1 MIAAFSPGSDFKR
14 YYRGRMPRLALIVI
28 ILMPLLYGALYL
40 WAFWN
45 PFGNVTALPV
55 AIINLDE
62 GADSMGEPLDA
73 GTQVTQGIVDSKQ
86 LDLHV
91 VSEEEGVA
99 GLEHGRYAFTVT
111 IPKDF
116 SQSIASAAS
125 GDPRQAQLIF
135 TYNDANNYLSTV
147 IGQDAAAEIINDV
160 TAQVGEQVFLA
171 VATGIKGELPKLKQA
186 AAGVE
191 ELNSGMQE
199 LSSGA
204 EELALNLVTAKNGSA
219 TLASAIDELV
229 GAVDG
234 AATEIERAVATDG
247 LTSDQLRGIVSAI
260 DNSTN
265 TLADALNG
273 INAANETAHADL
285 QGIIDDLNATA
296 DPELQDVAARLEH
309 VQRSIERSAVGQDIS
324 IAFDRLRSD
333 VNMLAGELD
342 NPNSRV
348 NVILRSVE
356 NGGIYTTLAT
366 VTGKAG
372 ELRSGADQ
380 LASGLVQLSDGANEI
395 SSNTPLLVAG
405 TGELAS
411 GVEAGMKLI
420 PTWDDTQQSNFIKTL
435 ADPVV
440 MKEITHNEAKTFA
453 YGFAPFFFGLALFVG
468 GIIAW
473 MLFTPLQARPLAQGL
488 GSFRVVMASYAPT
501 VAVGFVQASIL
512 YLVVRFGLGMEYANP
527 WGAFGFMLLMVAMF
541 MAMIQMFNAV
551 LGPAVG
557 RVFTLAFL
565 MVQLT
570 SAGGVYP
577 VAVTTLPFQYIH
589 WIDPMTATVTGLRFM
604 ILGGADY
611 RLWVAIGTMVLLTAL
626 FLAISTWAARRNR
639 QYNMDRLYP
648 PVEV

>member
-14 YYRGRMPRLALIVI
+14 YYRGRMPRLAVVVI

-45 PFGNVTALPV
+45 PFGNVNNLPV
-55 AIINLDE
+55 AIVNLDD
-62 GADSMGEPLDA
+62 GADAMGEPLDA
-73 GTQVTQGIVDSKQ
+73 GTQVVKGIVASGQ
-86 LDLHV
+86 LQTHV
-91 VSEEEGVA
+91 VDEEEGVA
-99 GLEHGRYAFTVT
+99 GLKHGRYAFTIT
-111 IPKDF
+111 IPADF
-116 SQSIASAAS
+116 SESIASAAT
-125 GDPRQAQLIF
+125 GNPRQADLIF

-147 IGQDAAAEIINDV
+147 IGQDAAAEVINDV

-171 VATGIKGELPKLKQA
+171 VATGIKGELPTIRQA
-186 AAGVE
+186 AAGIE
-191 ELNSGMQE
+191 TLNAGVDE
-199 LSSGA
+199 LSAGTDQLASG
-204 EELALNLVTAKNGSA
+204 LVTAKSGAGTLSA
-219 TLASAIDELV
+219 ALDELV
-229 GAVDG
+229 TDVDG
-234 AATEIERAVATDG
+234 AVAQVERAVDANG
-247 LTSDQLRGIVSAI
+247 LTTGELQQFASSIRT
-260 DNSTN
+260 ST
-265 TLADALNG
+265 DALDNALAG
-273 INAANETAHADL
+273 IANANATARADL
-285 QGIIDDLNATA
+285 QSVIDDVRASGDDGLA
-296 DPELQDVAARLEH
+296 DRLEG
-309 VQRSIERSAVGQDIS
+309 VQRSIEQSNVGGDVS

-333 VNMLAGELD
+333 VDALASEFD
-342 NPNSRV
+342 NPGSRV
-348 NVILRSVE
+348 NVILRAVE
-356 NGGIYTTLAT
+356 SGGINNTLNQ
-366 VTGKAG
+366 VTAKAN
-372 ELRSGADQ
+372 ELRSGADE
-380 LASGLVQLSDGANEI
+380 LAGGLVKLSDGADEI
-395 SSNTPLLVAG
+395 SANMPALVAG
-405 TGELAS
+405 TAELAS
-411 GVEAGMKLI
+411 GVESGMKLI
-420 PTWDDTQQSNFIKTL
+420 PNWNNQQQTSFIKTL

-440 MKEITHNEAKTFA
+440 MKQVTNNEAKTFA

-488 GSFRVVMASYAPT
+488 GSFRTVLASYAPT
-501 VAVGFVQASIL
+501 LAIGFLQATIL

-527 WGAFGFMLLMVAMF
+527 WGTFGFMLLMVAMF

-557 RVFTLAFL
+557 RVLTLAFL

-611 RLWVAIGTMVLLTAL
+611 RLWVAIGTIALLTVV
-626 FLAISTWAARRNR
+626 FLAISTLAARRNR

>member
-1 MIAAFSPGSDFKR
+1 MIAAFSPGSDVKR
-14 YYRGRMPRLALIVI
+14 YYRGRMPRLAVVVI

-45 PFGNVTALPV
+45 PFGNVDNLPV
-55 AIINLDE
+55 AIVNLDE
-62 GADSMGEPLDA
+62 GAESMGETLDA

-86 LDLHV
+86 LDTHV
-91 VSEEEGVA
+91 VDEAEGVA
-99 GLEHGRYAFTVT
+99 GLEHGRYAFIVT
-111 IPKDF
+111 IPEDF
-116 SQSIASAAS
+116 SESIVSAAS
-125 GDPRQAQLIF
+125 GDPQQAELVF

-147 IGQDAAAEIINDV
+147 IGQDAAEEVINEV

-171 VATGIKGELPKLKQA
+171 VATGIEGELPKLKQA
-186 AAGVE
+186 AAGVD
-191 ELNSGMQE
+191 ELDAGMEQ
-199 LSSGA
+199 LDAGA
-204 EELALNLVTAKNGSA
+204 NELAVNLVTARNGSA
-219 TLASAIDELV
+219 TLAAAIDELT
-229 GAVDG
+229 GAVEG
-234 AATEIERAVATDG
+234 AVAQIERAVASSG
-247 LTSDQLRGIVSAI
+247 LTSDEIRGIVASI

-265 TLADALNG
+265 ALAHALNG
-273 INAANETAHADL
+273 VAEANQRAHADL
-285 QGIIDDLNATA
+285 QAIIDDLNATG
-296 DPELQDVAARLEH
+296 DPLQQGIATRLED
-309 VQRSIERSAVGQDIS
+309 VQRSIEQSSVGQEVS
-324 IAFDRLRSD
+324 TVFDRLHAD
-333 VNMLAGELD
+333 VDTLAAEFN
-342 NPNSRV
+342 NPDSRV
-348 NVILRSVE
+348 NVILRAVE
-356 NGGIYTTLAT
+356 TGGVNATLNT
-366 VTGKAG
+366 VTTDADQ
-372 ELRSGADQ
+372 LRSGADQ

-395 SSNTPLLVAG
+395 AANTPLLVAG
-405 TGELAS
+405 TDQLAA
-411 GVEAGMKLI
+411 GVASGMKLI
-420 PTWDDTQQSNFIKTL
+420 PTWDDSQQASFIKTL

-440 MKEITHNEAKTFA
+440 MTSVTNNEAKTFA

-488 GSFRVVMASYAPT
+488 GSFRVVLASYAPT
-501 VAVGFVQASIL
+501 LAIGFVQATIL
-512 YLVVRFGLGMEYANP
+512 YLVVGLALGMEYANP
-527 WGAFGFMLLMVAMF
+527 AGTFGFMLLMVAMF

-570 SAGGVYP
+570 SAGGIYP
-577 VAVTTLPFQYIH
+577 VAVTSLPFQYIH

-611 RLWVAIGTMVLLTAL
+611 RLWVAIGTIVLLTVV